1 MSDTGLAGVG
11 VLVTRPDQQADELVQ
26 AVEGHGGQ
34 AFRFPTIE
42 IVPRDDDAVS
52 ACASVLPI
60 PDIAI
65 FVSCNAVR
73 HGLAYAES
81 ARIAA
86 IGPATAA
93 AIEAAGRS
101 VDIRPASGFDSE
113 HLLREAAFEQI
124 SNTVIRIIRGQDGRE
139 VLARTLRDRG
149 ATVDYLAVYDRL
161 IPEYGTAQID
171 EYASRWQ
178 SGDINVVTAMSVAAL
193 ENLIALTPDSC
204 MTLLARTPLV
214 TPASR
219 VIKEALNRFPDIPAV
234 LAEGPHADEIV
245 RTISALG
252 QTAPGKT

>member
-52 ACASVLPI
+52 ACASVLPN

-73 HGLAYAES
+73 HGLAYAKA

-113 HLLREAAFEQI
+113 HLLREEAFEQI
-124 SNTVIRIIRGQDGRE
+124 EIDAIGVRAVRFAESFLPAVAIGGVGGNGAGEGI
-139 VLARTLRDRG
+139 RTLDILLGRKHLQMRNWAEFGPEACGSRRG
-149 ATVDYLAVYDRL
+149 K
-161 IPEYGTAQID
+161 Q
-171 EYASRWQ
+171 
-178 SGDINVVTAMSVAAL
+178 
-193 ENLIALTPDSC
+193 
-204 MTLLARTPLV
+204 
-214 TPASR
+214 
-219 VIKEALNRFPDIPAV
+219 
-234 LAEGPHADEIV
+234 
-245 RTISALG
+245 
-252 QTAPGKT
+252 